1 MKLSGTTLKTVMGA
15 LGLMSAASLTV
26 SCQVG
31 APVAAN
37 GSGNQPGG
45 VIVIPSVMPTPGPG
59 TTPTIAPSTTPTTSP
74 SVTPT
79 AAPTTTPT
87 TEPSSGTPANVNLL
101 ANVTTQGRFS
111 TLASILNREDMA
123 DIRTLLSNVSTQYTL
138 FAPNDQAF
146 AKMDATARDAL
157 LNNSGELHKVIMYH
171 VVTGLLP
178 TTELVK
184 IQHTESL
191 LDNNPIVVSIDAA
204 GHVKINDS
212 ATLTGMTD
220 VQATN
225 GILQEIDTVLTP
237 PNPSGMP
244 TATPTPVP
252 TPTVTPS
259 PTPAPTASP

>member
-1 MKLSGTTLKTVMGA
+1 MKLSGTTLKTVMGM

-59 TTPTIAPSTTPTTSP
+59 TTPTIAPSTTPTTAPSP
-74 SVTPT
+74 
-79 AAPTTTPT
+79 TPT
-87 TEPSSGTPANVNLL
+87 TAPSSGTPANVNLL
-101 ANVTTQGRFS
+101 ANVTNQGRFS

-123 DIRTLLSNVSTQYTL
+123 DIRALLSNISTQYTL

-157 LNNSGELHKVIMYH
+157 LNNSGDLHKAIMYH

-178 TTELVK
+178 STELVK
-184 IQHTESL
+184 IQHTETL

-212 ATLTGMTD
+212 ATLTGLTD

-237 PNPSGMP
+237 PNPNGMP

-259 PTPAPTASP
+259 PTPTASP